1 MTAPTQKKTCNTYTA
16 QYLKKVKA
24 ARMKFSQA
32 IEYDVRNIFLQ
43 RSCRI
48 LPKKIGSE
56 TSSRPIFVFLKSFM

>member
-16 QYLKKVKA
+16 QYLKKVKV

-48 LPKKIGSE
+48 LP
-56 TSSRPIFVFLKSFM
+56 